1 MRFCD
6 AAGAVGKGL
15 VAGAIGTAAMTVS
28 STIEMKRRGRKP
40 SDAPARA
47 VGKVLGVEPVGEAER
62 QRFSTIVH
70 WAYGTLW
77 GAARGLLGAAGVSGG
92 AAAGAH
98 FAAVWGSELAA
109 LPALGVTPPATQW
122 GPTEVAID
130 AWHHLVYAAATNL
143 AYGALAGGGRSPA
156 VARR

>member
-28 STIEMKRRGRKP
+28 STVEMKVRGRKP

-47 VGKVLGVEPVGEAER
+47 AGKVLGVQPVGEAQR

-70 WAYGTLW
+70 WSYGTLW
-77 GAARGLLGAAGVSGG
+77 GAARGLLGAAGLSGA

-98 FAAVWGSELAA
+98 FAAVWGSELVA

-122 GPTEVAID
+122 GPEEVAID
-130 AWHHLVYAAATNL
+130 AWHHLVYAAATSL
-143 AYGALAGGGRSPA
+143 AYGALDRAWPSPA
-156 VARR
+156 GATR